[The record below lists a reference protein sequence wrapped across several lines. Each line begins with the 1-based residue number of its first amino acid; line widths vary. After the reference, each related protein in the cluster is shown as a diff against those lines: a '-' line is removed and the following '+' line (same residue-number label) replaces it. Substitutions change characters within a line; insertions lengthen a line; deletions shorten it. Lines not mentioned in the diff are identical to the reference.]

1 MPQTPPENR
10 DSVKAMII
18 AAGFDEDAAER
29 LISGPPPVARTPVPL
44 VENKG
49 KEAGPLLGGGGSTGR
64 HTNTRGSV
72 DGDR

>member
-10 DSVKAMII
+10 DSVKAMIM
-18 AAGFDEDAAER
+18 AAGFDEAAAER
-29 LISGPPPVARTPVPL
+29 LMTGPTPEPRRPVPL

-49 KEAGPLLGGGGSTGR
+49 REDGPFLGGGGSTGR

-72 DGDR
+72 DGER